1 MDWQAAWRAVSTAD
15 EVEGKVS
22 MKTWIGWLAV
32 GMAALSALA
41 ADRANDGRGLI
52 EAFTSN
58 NNYSGDIWPF
68 RWYASAVSGGN
79 SGGAS
84 THAIDR
90 TGANTWAP
98 QPVYQLE
105 RYGGNQTVTFTGLV
119 PNASYVAELH
129 LTENYFGGSS
139 GGGAGSRVCNVFV
152 NNVQVD
158 TSLDIYSVAGGP
170 WRALCRQYAAT
181 ADGDGKIVIKFTN
194 VKDNAHWSGAAV
206 FGSALPTKP
215 GSFSTS
221 IASGSADVQ
230 MTWNASVDVHRYYIQ
245 RGESAEG
252 PWTDIATVFP
262 ENASYTYAGMY
273 DETQPYHYRVVAS
286 NGLGI
291 AASDVS
297 SYTPSTTGGVSL
309 MTRGSTIANA
319 PAETYRINALGAA
332 GDPAN
337 ALAADAVAAHALYL
351 DYAGDSE
358 LALASGQTFTLDVLG
373 VGDTGGNLF
382 ISGAGTLAAGAT
394 PFNVSVANSAS
405 TAKVD
410 VAVSGA
416 SGVLAKNGGGR
427 LELNGGF
434 SGFSSF
440 ILNGGTLSVSNA
452 AAATAPVLSGAATFE
467 KAGEGALVV
476 AQPNPNHSGDVVV
489 RDGALRFNV
498 ATPFAGA
505 DGRIVVKERG
515 ALDVSGGGL
524 AADTVRVANRPVV
537 VEGSGPDGKG
547 AIVNTSASSQYN
559 ALAHGSLSGDVT
571 FGGGGAKLSDAAG
584 RWDFRTGSLAMN
596 GHNIE
601 KVGSNMVCLTGIA
614 LNEGGTVRIDVKEGY
629 WSSETTTGYSGGAGN
644 VMDVYGGAFFDLY
657 SLSAPFTWTL
667 NLRDGATYRIRNSTA
682 AAKNVLN
689 GPVCLAGGTAVV
701 AVGAS
706 KQTTMNGVVSG
717 EGKLFLNSGSGGR
730 LSLMNGANTYSG
742 GTVVC
747 GGDLYADSHG
757 SLPGYDSA
765 DTLSVSNGTLIVNY
779 ADGKWSS
786 ADVQA
791 FSDKGMLFSETSF
804 LGLSVT
810 NEATLDRALTFPL
823 GSMSMYDGGTL
834 RVTQPITLNQG
845 ALEVR
850 DGTTLVFDGAF
861 TSSISSRYSGSTSTS
876 LVLTNG
882 AALLVGSAANSS
894 TLAGTQANPARM
906 FVEAGSTF
914 AASPEC
920 ATNVA
925 TKALSLGHSDGGFGI
940 LTVNG
945 GTVRHKIMLG
955 EGNKNGGGAII
966 QNGGVVEN
974 QGGAVND
981 IRYGNVGYGYVE
993 LNGGT
998 HTWWG
1003 YGTIGGPNENARG
1016 AMYLHGGTFNYV
1028 PKTAVRLALSR
1039 GGCGLLYMD
1048 GGTID
1053 FTASSGMLALGEL
1066 DNPTI
1071 GPNSFSTMTIDGE
1084 GALANFG
1091 NKVTWLGNRTNHTAV
1106 INLNNG
1112 GVLRT
1117 GIFAT
1122 SDNFAGDRASITA
1135 LLNFDGGVYK
1145 APATLTMFRA
1155 DAAKQ
1160 PDAVTVYPG
1169 GAVFDTDAYSLT
1181 VNVPLERP
1189 EGSGVAS
1196 VSMPDALLA
1205 QTQLI
1210 GPPLVRISG
1219 GGGRGATAICLY
1231 DSTARRVTGVKVTSP
1246 GTGYTSA
1253 PTVTFEGGICATNR
1267 YTGTATLAAN
1277 SASGGV
1283 TKRGSGILY
1292 LAATNTFGGPV
1303 TVEEGRLCALCTN
1316 AIPSGADLLLT
1327 GGALA
1332 SSVPLD
1338 LGAVSATSGTV
1349 SDVTLSCSSFTKTG
1363 DGVLTLQDVTLNP
1376 SSPVTVSG
1384 GHLRVINGGPGLLE
1398 GVLDGYANWNGTPM
1412 ENNIV
1417 NSTLQAN
1424 TRDGWKVQTTV
1435 VYSGYIWN
1443 RTDADVTW
1451 TLVEDFDDAINVY
1464 IDGVQVLYNAMWNA
1478 VTKANVTLSPGA
1490 HKFEVRLGENTGGA
1504 GPTTDASMRQWTA
1517 KNTMPI
1523 GFAIDFEG
1531 RNTFDGTLY
1540 TIPVDPGDGSLF
1552 TTTLDNTGGA
1562 PLGDAGVTIVAG
1574 ASVDFHSST
1583 AISLPNLAGAG
1594 SVSNAA
1600 VVASGTWTFDAGDF
1614 TVGRHMTFL
1623 DSSVDLSGV
1632 TAYAFTNASGL
1643 DPHGRPVVIAEADR
1657 GFTGT
1662 ANLSSA
1668 TLTGLPGGGKWSL
1681 FVKGNALMLSPVVGT
1696 VMILR

>member
-1 MDWQAAWRAVSTAD
+1 
-15 EVEGKVS
+15 
-22 MKTWIGWLAV
+22 MKKWIGWLAIGTV
-32 GMAALSALA
+32 ALGALA
-41 ADRANDGRGLI
+41 ADRANDGRGLVA
-52 EAFTSN
+52 AFTSN
-58 NNYSGDIWPF
+58 NNYSGDVWPF
-68 RWYASAVSGGN
+68 RWYAAAVSGGT
-79 SGGAS
+79 SGNAS

-98 QPVYQLE
+98 QSVYQLE

-139 GGGAGSRVCNVFV
+139 GGGAGSRVCNVLV

-158 TSLDIYSVAGGP
+158 ASLDIYSAAGGP
-170 WRALCRQYAAT
+170 WRALCRQYAVT
-181 ADGDGKIVIKFTN
+181 ADGDGKIVIKLTN
-194 VKDNAHWSGAAV
+194 VRDNAHWSGAAV

-221 IASGSADVQ
+221 VASGSADVQ
-230 MTWNASVDVHRYYIQ
+230 MTWNTSVDVHRYYIQ
-245 RGESAEG
+245 RGESATG
-252 PWTDIATVFP
+252 PWTDIAVVFP
-262 ENASYTYAGMY
+262 EDGGSYTYAGMY

-286 NGLGI
+286 NGVGI

-297 SYTPSTTGGVSL
+297 SYTPSATGGVSL

-332 GDPAN
+332 SDPAN

-358 LALASGQTFTLDVLG
+358 LALTSGQTFTLDVLG
-373 VGDTGGNLF
+373 VGDEGGNLT
-382 ISGAGTLAAGAT
+382 ISGAGTLAAGAS
-394 PFNVSVANSAS
+394 PFNISVANAAS

-410 VAVSGA
+410 VAVSGT

-440 ILNGGTLSVSNA
+440 ILNSGTLSVSNA
-452 AAATAPVLSGAATFE
+452 ASATAPVLSGAATFE
-467 KAGEGALVV
+467 KAGKGTLLVSQ
-476 AQPNPNHSGDVVV
+476 ANPNLSGDVVV
-489 RDGALRFNV
+489 RDGALQFNV
-498 ATPFAGA
+498 TAPFASE
-505 DGRIVVKERG
+505 DGQIVVKERG
-515 ALDVSGGGL
+515 AIDVSGGGL
-524 AADTVRVANRPVV
+524 AADTMRVANRTVV

-559 ALAHGSLSGDVT
+559 SFAKGSLSGDVT
-571 FGGGGAKLSDAAG
+571 FGGGGAKLSDTAG
-584 RWDFRTGSLAMN
+584 RWDFRTGTLAMN

-601 KVGSNMVCLTGIA
+601 KVGLNMVCLTGIA

-629 WSSETTTGYSGGAGN
+629 WSSETSTSYSGGAGN

-657 SLSAPFTWTL
+657 NLSVPFTWTL
-667 NLRDGATYRIRNSTA
+667 NLRDGATFKIRNSA
-682 AAKNVLN
+682 ASAKNVLN
-689 GPVCLAGGTAVV
+689 GPVCLAGGTATV

-717 EGKLFLNSGSGGR
+717 EGKLFVNSGSGGR

-742 GTVVC
+742 GTVIY

-757 SLPGYDSA
+757 SLPGYASA

-834 RVTQPITLNQG
+834 RVTQPITLGKG

-861 TSSISSRYSGSTSTS
+861 TSPISSRYSGSTSTS

-882 AALLVGSAANSS
+882 ATLLVGSAANSS

-981 IRYGNVGYGYVE
+981 IRYGNAGYGYVE

-1003 YGTIGGPNENARG
+1003 YGTIGGPNESARG

-1048 GGTID
+1048 GGTVD

-1106 INLNNG
+1106 VNLNSG
-1112 GVLRT
+1112 GTLRT
-1117 GIFAT
+1117 GVFAT
-1122 SDNFAGDRASITA
+1122 SDNFTSDRGSILA

-1231 DSTARRVTGVKVTSP
+1231 DSKTRKVTGVKVTSP

-1292 LAATNTFGGPV
+1292 LAATNTFGGSV
-1303 TVEEGRLCALCTN
+1303 TVEAGRLCALCTN

-1349 SDVTLSCSSFTKTG
+1349 SGVTLSCSSFTKTG
-1363 DGVLTLQDVTLNP
+1363 EGTLTLQGVALNP
-1376 SSPVTVSG
+1376 SSPVVVNG
-1384 GHLRVINGGPGLLE
+1384 GCLHVINGGPGLLE
-1398 GVLDGYANWNGTPM
+1398 GVLNGYANWTGLPN
-1412 ENNIV
+1412 ENNVV

-1424 TRDGWKVQTTV
+1424 TRSGWAEGTTV

-1443 RTDADVTW
+1443 RTDSDVTW

-1464 IDGVQVLYNAMWNA
+1464 IDDRQVLYNAGWNT

-1504 GPTTDASMRQWTA
+1504 GPSTDGAMRQWTA
-1517 KNTMPI
+1517 KNTTPI

-1552 TTTLDNTGGA
+1552 STTLDNVGNA
-1562 PLGDAGVTIVAG
+1562 PLGDAGVTIAAG
-1574 ASVDFHSST
+1574 ASVAFHSSM
-1583 AISLPNLAGAG
+1583 AVSLSNLAGAG

-1600 VVASGTWTFDAGDF
+1600 VIASGTWTFDAGDF
-1614 TVGRHMTFL
+1614 TAGRHMTFL

-1643 DPHGRPVVIAEADR
+1643 DPHGRPIVIAEADR